1 MSTKQR
7 TIVLLVLVL
16 SLVISGCGPK
26 PTDTNVQKLKAGMTL
41 QEVEALIGPGTRYS
55 DLDLAKVNLG
65 FSVSDP
71 AYQQNT
77 YVWLRPADNSA
88 VVVLFEDGKMRQS
101 MVVSSPKQ

>member
-7 TIVLLVLVL
+7 TIILLVLVL

-26 PTDTNVQKLKAGMTL
+26 PTDANIEKLKAGMTL
-41 QEVEALIGPGTRYS
+41 EQVEALIGPGTRYS
-55 DLDLAKVNLG
+55 DLDLTRVNLG

-71 AYQQNT
+71 AYQQST

-88 VVVLFEDGKMRQS
+88 VVVLFKDGKLRQS
-101 MVVSSPKQ
+101 MVVSSPKE